1 MVVRPSYSS
10 TGSDAT
16 HRFLT
21 QRQAPSLAT
30 IDASIPVEVA
40 SESRLEHNIDEFDN
54 RANDDSIKDK
64 QTKSSKT
71 RKKTIIRLSH
81 GEGPN
86 RSHVHIDITPS
97 TLKSLPISYR
107 AGLWD
112 DVVTV
117 VDVGDEAASFVTNV
131 IKSDAP
137 HFGDARVVYVMGGR
151 TIDERYCTDAARVG
165 LLGALPETGLT
176 DGFPV
181 SSWCSSSPVKC
192 CTCCPRRSI
201 PLSYLFRLSF

>member
-10 TGSDAT
+10 SGSDAT

-30 IDASIPVEVA
+30 IDASVPVEVA
-40 SESRLEHNIDEFDN
+40 SESRLEDDIMDEFDN
-54 RANDDSIKDK
+54 RATDDSDKDIR
-64 QTKSSKT
+64 TKSPKT
-71 RKKTIIRLSH
+71 RKKAVIRLSH

-86 RSHVHIDITPS
+86 RSHVHIDITPT

-117 VDVGDEAASFVTNV
+117 VDVGDEAASFVANV

-137 HFGDARVVYVMGGR
+137 HFGDARVVYVMGRR
-151 TIDERYCTDAARVG
+151 TIDERYCPDAARVG

-181 SSWCSSSPVKC
+181 SSLCSSSSNIVLVAL
-192 CTCCPRRSI
+192 T
-201 PLSYLFRLSF
+201 PLPNFAHRF

>member
-10 TGSDAT
+10 SGSDAT

-30 IDASIPVEVA
+30 IDASIPVEFA
-40 SESRLEHNIDEFDN
+40 SEIDN
-54 RANDDSIKDK
+54 RANDDSNKDV
-64 QTKSSKT
+64 QTKSPKS

-86 RSHVHIDITPS
+86 RSHVHVGITPS

-151 TIDERYCTDAARVG
+151 TIDEKVLSRC
-165 LLGALPETGLT
+165 GACGFTGC
-176 DGFPV
+176 V
-181 SSWCSSSPVKC
+181 A
-192 CTCCPRRSI
+192 
-201 PLSYLFRLSF
+201 